1 MHLAQ
6 LVCNHVEMMWK
17 SCIMLRQVAPPFC
30 TRGRN
35 YWETD
40 CGNYRAA
47 LVYFCTFYVIITY
60 IVLNLLV
67 GLSTSHLH
75 DDGFFSPSVCLTDP
89 EAENIT
95 YLSVVVVKDINFLA
109 FYSA

>member
-1 MHLAQ
+1 
-6 LVCNHVEMMWK
+6 
-17 SCIMLRQVAPPFC
+17 VAPPFC

-35 YWETD
+35 FWETD

-67 GLSTSHLH
+67 GPCCSTIVLVVAWYTGS
-75 DDGFFSPSVCLTDP
+75 DVVFP
-89 EAENIT
+89 EKYYVE
-95 YLSVVVVKDINFLA
+95 NFLKNFRKFSTA
-109 FYSA
+109 KKYL

>member
-1 MHLAQ
+1 VNNLHK
-6 LVCNHVEMMWK
+6 VVVVVVHD
-17 SCIMLRQVAPPFC
+17 QVAPPFC

-67 GLSTSHLH
+67 GLYARYDTLY
-75 DDGFFSPSVCLTDP
+75 P
-89 EAENIT
+89 N
-95 YLSVVVVKDINFLA
+95 
-109 FYSA
+109 

>member
-1 MHLAQ
+1 
-6 LVCNHVEMMWK
+6 
-17 SCIMLRQVAPPFC
+17 VAPPFC

-67 GLSTSHLH
+67 GQYSSLH
-75 DDGFFSPSVCLTDP
+75 AHCRHALLTNDQV
-89 EAENIT
+89 ESRLNLKLKVKIAH
-95 YLSVVVVKDINFLA
+95 YVVLYG
-109 FYSA
+109 YSL